1 MMRKIALLAAH
12 DVNFHNSDKLLLNL
26 SHTGEMEQYGLVWG
40 RVIVEREIK
49 FLLLFKLLRTYLFVV
64 TIIKHIILVHRICC
78 ELNTLHLNLLSTF
91 LFITNI
97 SKCNSYIFSETS

>member
-12 DVNFHNSDKLLLNL
+12 DVNFHNSGKLLLNL

-40 RVIVEREIK
+40 RVIVVREIK

-64 TIIKHIILVHRICC
+64 TIIKHI
-78 ELNTLHLNLLSTF
+78 NFGTSNLLRIKHLT
-91 LFITNI
+91 
-97 SKCNSYIFSETS
+97 SKFAIYIFIYNEYF